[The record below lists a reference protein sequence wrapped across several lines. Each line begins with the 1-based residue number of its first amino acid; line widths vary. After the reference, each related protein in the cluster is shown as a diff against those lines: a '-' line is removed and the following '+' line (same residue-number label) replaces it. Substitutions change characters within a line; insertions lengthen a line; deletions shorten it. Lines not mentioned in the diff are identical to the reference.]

1 MSDVQVIF
9 LGGIGE
15 IGKNL
20 MLFETVND
28 IIVVDFGLGFPEI
41 DQPGIDLL
49 LPDVSYLKGKREKVR
64 GIFITHGHEDHI
76 GALSWLWEDVPAPIY
91 ATKLTAGLILSK
103 LQEKKLADRVEMH
116 IFNPEDHPKLEA
128 GDFTLEPFRVTH
140 SIPDSCGFA
149 ITTPQGVIIVTGDF
163 KLDPTPD
170 DGKVTDKETLRR
182 YGDAGVKLLISDTT
196 NAEREGHTLSEVDVE
211 ATLTELFDNAP
222 GRIILATFASSI
234 SRFQQVIDQAARTG
248 KRVVPMGRSLETN
261 VRVAK
266 ELKYLS
272 DPEEVLLPAKRS
284 DGVPDNRLVYLV
296 TGSQGE
302 PMAVLARIASD
313 DHPRLSAKEGDT
325 YVISASPIPGNET
338 AIYRMIDQLFDAG
351 AEVVYPPLARVHVSG
366 HAYRDELREMIQMV
380 RPEHVVPTHGEP
392 RMLALYG
399 DLAVEEGVP
408 REKVHRI
415 DIGDVLTIG
424 DRGIYVS
431 GQIDVGVVVVEGSSM
446 GLAQDM
452 AFADRA
458 TMANDGLVA
467 VAVGIDWKQRKVVS
481 GPKISTKGFTVL
493 TSDSDL
499 ERGIDEA
506 VAESLERA
514 LVGGDT
520 HGLHRAIRDSA
531 NQYIYKRTKRR
542 PVVLPL
548 ILDF

>member
-20 MLFETVND
+20 MLFETEND

-49 LPDVSYLKGKREKVR
+49 LPDVSYLKGKRDKVR

-91 ATKLTAGLILSK
+91 ATKLTAGLITSK
-103 LQEKKLADRVEMH
+103 MQEKKLADKVEMH
-116 IFNPEDHPKLEA
+116 IFNPEEHPTLEA
-128 GDFTLEPFRVTH
+128 GDFSLEPFRVTH
-140 SIPDSCGFA
+140 SIPDACGFA

-170 DGKVTDKETLRR
+170 DGKVTDNETLRK
-182 YGDAGVKLLISDTT
+182 YGDAGVRLLISDTT
-196 NAEREGHTLSEVDVE
+196 NAERDGHTLSEVDVE
-211 ATLTELFDNAP
+211 STLAELFDHAP

-234 SRFQQVIDQAARTG
+234 SRFQQVIDQAERTG
-248 KRVVPMGRSLETN
+248 RRVVPMGRSLENN

-266 ELKYLS
+266 ELGYLN
-272 DPEEVLLPAKRS
+272 DPEDVMLPAKRA

-302 PMAVLARIASD
+302 PMAVLARIATD

-325 YVISASPIPGNET
+325 FVISASPIPGNET

-366 HAYRDELREMIQMV
+366 HAYRDELREVIQMV

-399 DLAVEEGVP
+399 DLAVEEGVR
-408 REKVHRI
+408 REHVHRI
-415 DIGDVLTIG
+415 DIGDVLTIT
-424 DRGIYVS
+424 DRGMHVS
-431 GQIDVGVVVVEGSSM
+431 GRIDVGVVVVEGGSV
-446 GLAQDM
+446 GLAQHM

-481 GPKISTKGFTVL
+481 GPKISTKGFSVL

-499 ERGIDEA
+499 ERGIDDA

-520 HGLHRAIRDSA
+520 NGLHRAIRDSA
-531 NQYIYKRTKRR
+531 NQYIYKRTRRR
-542 PVVLPL
+542 PVILPL
-548 ILDF
+548 ILDY

>member
-272 DPEEVLLPAKRS
+272 DPKEVLLPAKRS

-366 HAYRDELREMIQMV
+366 HAYRDELREMIQLV

>member
-49 LPDVSYLKGKREKVR
+49 LPDVSYLKGKRDKVR

-103 LQEKKLADRVEMH
+103 MQEKKLADRVEMH
-116 IFNPEDHPKLEA
+116 IFNPEEHPTLEA
-128 GDFTLEPFRVTH
+128 GDFSLEPFRVTH

-170 DGKVTDKETLRR
+170 DGKVTDKETLRK
-182 YGDAGVKLLISDTT
+182 YGDAGVRLLISDTT
-196 NAEREGHTLSEVDVE
+196 NAERDGHTLSEIDVE

-234 SRFQQVIDQAARTG
+234 SRFQQVIDQATRTG

-266 ELKYLS
+266 ELKYLN
-272 DPEEVLLPAKRS
+272 DPQDVMLAAKRA
-284 DGVPDNRLVYLV
+284 DGVPDNRVVYLV

-392 RMLALYG
+392 RHLALYG

-408 REKVHRI
+408 REHVHRV

-424 DRGIYVS
+424 DRGLHLS

-499 ERGIDEA
+499 ERGIDDA
-506 VAESLERA
+506 VAEALERA

-542 PVVLPL
+542 PVILPL